1 MPDTT
6 TSVESII
13 AMVLDVEPSMLDDSS
28 GRATLDGWD
37 RSNLF
42 NTVGSGWRHSG
53 RPPVADRWC
62 VALLGRPTSNGWNR
76 SRQVAMAPPLA
87 TERRRPPVIAGG
99 SWPTFAVLGT
109 FGVGWTAFVVLLA
122 SAGGLSSP
130 ELPFVSAADRS
141 WHALAR
147 LLAHRPQGFAYPV
160 ALRVWMM
167 GGTSELWLR
176 MLSALFAAA
185 AVGFACTLAG
195 TGNRSVVG
203 RTLLPMGAA
212 VGMIRPASRIEPTT
226 LAFALVLG
234 SIVAVRR
241 VRNHSAGSRLLWA
254 AAAVGA
260 AGTSIVL
267 VPVLVVEFLWLRG
280 SPRRGSAKV
289 GAAATTGSGGG
300 PGLSASALVFGAV
313 GTLSLL
319 TARPTDWRPVTAL
332 VERQTRG
339 GDAILFA
346 AGRSRLGFEYYR
358 MHGSQ
363 GPARLPTPVH
373 PLAPWG
379 GFGIEDVAGSPSAQ
393 TFERARDSYPRLWI
407 VAPSRRYVESVEVAY
422 GYPPP
427 ALAVRFGAA
436 FVFRYDFSPA

>member
-1 MPDTT
+1 
-6 TSVESII
+6 
-13 AMVLDVEPSMLDDSS
+13 
-28 GRATLDGWD
+28 
-37 RSNLF
+37 
-42 NTVGSGWRHSG
+42 
-53 RPPVADRWC
+53 
-62 VALLGRPTSNGWNR
+62 
-76 SRQVAMAPPLA
+76 MAPPLP
-87 TERRRPPVIAGG
+87 TELHRRPRIAGG
-99 SWPTFAVLGT
+99 SWPAFAVLGT
-109 FGVGWTAFVVLLA
+109 FGVGWTASVMLLA

-141 WHALAR
+141 WRALAR
-147 LLAHRPQGFAYPV
+147 LLAHRPQGFLYPV
-160 ALRVWMM
+160 ALRVWIT

-176 MLSALFAAA
+176 MLSVSFAAA
-185 AVGFACTLAG
+185 AVGFACMLVSAA
-195 TGNRSVVG
+195 NRSVVG

-234 SIVAVRR
+234 SIVAARR
-241 VRNHSAGSRLLWA
+241 VRDRSAWSRLLWA

-260 AGTSIVL
+260 AGTSILL
-267 VPVLVVEFLWLRG
+267 VPVLVVELLWLRG
-280 SPRRGSAKV
+280 RLRRGSGRA

-300 PGLSASALVFGAV
+300 LGLSAGALVFGAV

-332 VERQTRG
+332 VARETQG
-339 GDAILFA
+339 GDAIMFA

-363 GPARLPTPVH
+363 GPGRLPTPVH
-373 PLAPWG
+373 PIAPWG
-379 GFGIEDVAGSPSAQ
+379 GFGIEDVAGSPTAQ

-407 VAPSRRYVESVEVAY
+407 VAPSRRYAESVEVAY

-427 ALAVRFGAA
+427 ALAARFGAA
-436 FVFRYDFSPA
+436 FVFRYDFSPAR